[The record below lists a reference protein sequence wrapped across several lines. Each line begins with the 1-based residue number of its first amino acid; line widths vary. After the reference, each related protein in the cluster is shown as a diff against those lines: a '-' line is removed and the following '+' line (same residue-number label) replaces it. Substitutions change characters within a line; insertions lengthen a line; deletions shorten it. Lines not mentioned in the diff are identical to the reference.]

1 MKKIIVTIALLAFFL
16 CGYAQLDNLKV
27 EITDG
32 INDEQLKATIQ
43 HNASEMLCAFNRA
56 IMTGKNPKFE
66 KGIFTK
72 SAQEDIK
79 KMWESSAISC
89 PVSSISEKCLTLPV
103 GGYQIR
109 NIVVTLMDAPLE
121 EQAQELVINFD
132 QQGRI
137 DNVMI
142 AMEQQRY
149 IDVLGNNISV
159 KDFANRQ
166 MIIDFV
172 ENFRTAYN
180 RKDIDYIDKIFSE
193 DAIVITGKVIKVK
206 SRGKENNMRIT
217 SEKVVYNTQ
226 NKAQYISGLKRC
238 FKRNKYIDVT
248 FDEIEVL
255 KHPLSDKIYGVT
267 LKQDWKSS
275 TYSDTGYVFLMIDF
289 TDEFEPCIQVR
300 TWQPEKYNGRLIN
313 RDEIFSLDSFE
324 INII

>member
-43 HNASEMLCAFNRA
+43 HNASEMLRAFNRA

-89 PVSSISEKCLTLPV
+89 PVSSISEKCLTLPI

-132 QQGRI
+132 LQGRI

-206 SRGKENNMRIT
+206 SRGKENMRIT

-226 NKAQYISGLKRC
+226 NKTQYISGLKRC

>member
-1 MKKIIVTIALLAFFL
+1 MKKILFTIAFMASFL
-16 CGYAQLDNLKV
+16 FGYAQLDILKV
-27 EITDG
+27 DITDG
-32 INDEQLKATIQ
+32 IDNEQLEQIIET
-43 HNASEMLCAFNRA
+43 NTSEMLSAFNRA
-56 IMTGKNPKFE
+56 IMQGKKPKYD
-66 KGIFTK
+66 KNIFTET
-72 SAQEDIK
+72 ALEDIK

-89 PVSSISEKCLTLPV
+89 PVSAISEKCLTLPV

-109 NIVVTLMDAPLE
+109 NIAVTLMDAPAE

-132 QQGRI
+132 ETGRI

-149 IDVLGNNISV
+149 IDVLGSNISV

-180 RKDIDYIDKIFSE
+180 RKDINYIDKIFSE
-193 DAIVITGKVIKVK
+193 DAIVITGKVIKVRNRK
-206 SRGKENNMRIT
+206 SDGMIIN
-217 SEKVVYNTQ
+217 SEKVVYIT
-226 NKAQYISGLKRC
+226 SLKRC
-238 FKRNKYIDVT
+238 FKRNKYIDVS
-248 FDEIEVL
+248 FEDIEIL
-255 KHPLSDKIYGVT
+255 KHPISDKIYGVT

-300 TWQPEKYNGRLIN
+300 TWQPEKYNGKPIDRE
-313 RDEIFSLDSFE
+313 EIFALDSFE
-324 INII
+324 INVL

>member
-1 MKKIIVTIALLAFFL
+1 MKKIIMTIAFLASFV
-16 CGYAQLDNLKV
+16 CGFAQLDKLKV

-32 INDEQLKATIQ
+32 IDNEQLKTTIE
-43 HNASEMLCAFNRA
+43 NNVSEMLSAFNRA
-56 IMTGKNPKFE
+56 IIEGKKPKFTS
-66 KGIFTK
+66 GIFTK

-89 PVSSISEKCLTLPV
+89 PVSAITEKCLTLPV
-103 GGYQIR
+103 GGYQVR
-109 NIVVTLMDAPLE
+109 NIVVTLMDAPLD
-121 EQAQELVINFD
+121 EQAQELVVNFD
-132 QQGRI
+132 PQGHI

-180 RKDIDYIDKIFSE
+180 RKDLDYIDKIFSE
-193 DAIVITGKVIKVK
+193 DAIVITGKVIKVR
-206 SRGKENNMRIT
+206 SRGNENVRVT
-217 SEKVVYNTQ
+217 SEKVIYNTQ
-226 NKAQYISGLKRC
+226 NKTQYLAGLKRC
-238 FKRNKYIDVT
+238 FKRNKYIDVS
-248 FDEIEVL
+248 FEDIEVL

-300 TWQPEKYNGRLIN
+300 TWQPEKYNGKPIN
-313 RDEIFSLDSFE
+313 REEIFSLDSFE
-324 INII
+324 INIL

>member
-1 MKKIIVTIALLAFFL
+1 MKKLILTIAFMAVSIL
-16 CGYAQLDNLKV
+16 GYAQLDLLRV

-32 INDEQLKATIQ
+32 IENSQLK
-43 HNASEMLCAFNRA
+43 SEIENNLSSMLQAFNRA
-56 IMTGKNPKFE
+56 IIEGKNPKL
-66 KGIFTK
+66 KKNIFT
-72 SAQEDIK
+72 DITESEVQ
-79 KMWESSAISC
+79 KMWKSSAISC
-89 PVSSISEKCLTLPV
+89 PVSKIREKCLTLPT

-109 NIVVTLMDAPLE
+109 NIAITLMDAPIE
-121 EQAQELVINFD
+121 EQSQELVVNFD
-132 QQGRI
+132 KNGRI
-137 DNVMI
+137 ENVML
-142 AMEQQRY
+142 AMDKHRY
-149 IDVLGNNISV
+149 VDVIGSNISV

-180 RKDIDYIDKIFSE
+180 RKDLDYIDKIFSE

-206 SRGKENNMRIT
+206 SRGKENVRVT
-217 SEKVVYNTQ
+217 SEKVIYNTQ
-226 NKAQYISGLKRC
+226 NKTQYLAGLKRC
-238 FKRNKYIDVT
+238 FKRNKYIDVS
-248 FDEIEVL
+248 FEDIEVL

-300 TWQPEKYNGRLIN
+300 TWQPEKYNGKPIN